1 MCRLLS
7 SGCNGEVVYTNP
19 PMQWTRIKQINASSG
34 VPEQG
39 YTEYHRQIS
48 SSRIRHPRD
57 VIVWLPPSYYKDH
70 RKRYPVLYMHDGQN
84 LMDPNTA
91 FLGVDWRVDNAA
103 AYLIRRKRMKEILI
117 VGIYNTPD
125 REQEYTGSIA
135 GHNYVDFVIQEL
147 KPLIDTTYRTKTDA
161 ENTGVMGS
169 SMGGL
174 ISFLFA
180 WWHPEVFSRAGCMSN
195 SFFWNDYQIFKEVS
209 EYDRPKKRARFYLDV
224 GSKEVF
230 LKTGYLR
237 MIALLR
243 KKGYRKGVD
252 LQHYLVKGA
261 SHDEKSWGKR
271 VWRPL
276 TFLFGP

>member
-1 MCRLLS
+1 
-7 SGCNGEVVYTNP
+7 
-19 PMQWTRIKQINASSG
+19 MQWTRIKEIKTSE

-39 YTEYHRQIS
+39 YTEYHRQVS
-48 SSRIRHPRD
+48 SPRVRHPRD
-57 VIVWLPPSYYKDH
+57 VIVWLPPSYYKDR
-70 RKRYPVLYMHDGQN
+70 RKRYPVLYMQDGQN

-91 FLGVDWRVDNAA
+91 FLGVDWRVDTAA
-103 AYLIRRKRMKEILI
+103 AYLIRRKKMKEILI

-135 GHNYVDFVIQEL
+135 GHNYADFVIQDL
-147 KPLIDTTYRTKTDA
+147 KPLIDATYRTKPDA

-180 WWHPEVFSRAGCMSN
+180 WWHPEVFSKAGCMSN
-195 SFFWNDYQIFKEVS
+195 SFFWNDYQVFKEIS
-209 EYDRPKKRARFYLDV
+209 NYDGPKKRIRLYIDV

-230 LKTGYLR
+230 LRSGYLH
-237 MIALLR
+237 MIDLLR
-243 KKGYRKGVD
+243 QKGYRKGTD
-252 LQHYLVKGA
+252 MQHLLVKGG

-276 TFLFGP
+276 TFLFPFNSPRSHGDHGEKNK

>member
-1 MCRLLS
+1 
-7 SGCNGEVVYTNP
+7 
-19 PMQWTRIKQINASSG
+19 MQWTRIKQINSSSI
-34 VPEQG
+34 PEQG
-39 YTEYHRQIS
+39 HTEYHRQVS
-48 SSRIRHPRD
+48 SPRVRYPRD
-57 VIVWLPPSYYKDH
+57 VIVWLPPSYYKDR

-91 FLGVDWRVDNAA
+91 FLGVDWRIDTAA
-103 AYLIRRKRMKEILI
+103 AYLIRCKRMKEILI

-135 GHNYVDFVIQEL
+135 GHNYADFVIHEL
-147 KPLIDTTYRTKTDA
+147 KPLIDTTYRTKSDT

-180 WWHPEVFSRAGCMSN
+180 WWHPEIFSKAGCMSN
-195 SFFWNDYQIFKEVS
+195 SFFWNDYQILRQVS
-209 EYDRPKKRARFYLDV
+209 EYDGPKKRAHFYLDV

-230 LKTGYLR
+230 LKTGYQR
-237 MIALLR
+237 MITLLR
-243 KKGYRKGVD
+243 QKGYRKGDD
-252 LQHYLVKGA
+252 LQHYLVKGGT
-261 SHDEKSWGKR
+261 HDEQAWGKR

-276 TFLFGP
+276 TFLFPL